1 MISATA
7 SNSKNNNPSKP
18 TATATDARSGSGSIT
33 SKPTASV
40 TDSAATTSGSSN
52 SADSAAPSGTDQSGS
67 SKATDKPSATTE
79 VDPRL
84 PAGGVEMVTPSAI
97 AGSQYYKVG
106 DYVTFGWNYTSLVV
120 TPSAV
125 DILASCSAN
134 SQAYTIA
141 TNQSVGP
148 TGSVTWDTR
157 QFATGTAPLL
167 TETYTLVIYDA
178 AKDVSATAQAGYLGT
193 FDQFTFGMYTPQP
206 YVPLGGMSGFYLFSS
221 RYC

>member
-1 MISATA
+1 
-7 SNSKNNNPSKP
+7 
-18 TATATDARSGSGSIT
+18 
-33 SKPTASV
+33 
-40 TDSAATTSGSSN
+40 
-52 SADSAAPSGTDQSGS
+52 
-67 SKATDKPSATTE
+67 
-79 VDPRL
+79 
-84 PAGGVEMVTPSAI
+84 MVTPSAI